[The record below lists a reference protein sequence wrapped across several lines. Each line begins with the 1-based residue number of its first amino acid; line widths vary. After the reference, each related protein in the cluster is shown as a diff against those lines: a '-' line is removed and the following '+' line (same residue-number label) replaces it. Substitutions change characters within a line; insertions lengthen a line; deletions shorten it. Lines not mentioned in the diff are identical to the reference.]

1 MLDADFARK
10 LSKNNKERQEFIKD
24 FIERGEKKIKQNA
37 SEGRRLA
44 YVTYG
49 KGCRQYQEVLEH
61 FRKLGFDVYTDE
73 TNVCT
78 VKW

>member
-10 LSKNNKERQEFIKD
+10 LTKNNKERQIIIKD
-24 FIERGEKKIKQNA
+24 FIERGEKLIKQRA
-37 SEGRRLA
+37 SEGRRLT
-44 YVTYG
+44 YVSYG
-49 KGCRQYQEVLEH
+49 NGSQQYQEVLEH